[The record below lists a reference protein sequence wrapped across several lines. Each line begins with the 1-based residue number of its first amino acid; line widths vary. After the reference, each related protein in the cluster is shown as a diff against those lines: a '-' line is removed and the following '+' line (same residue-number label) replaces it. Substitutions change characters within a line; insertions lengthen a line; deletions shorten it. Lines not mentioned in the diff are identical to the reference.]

1 MGIAAKVQK
10 LGRIAIPQT
19 YRKLYNIE
27 EGDIV
32 EFVITKVKRPDGTV
46 IDFRDAAKEDIEI
59 SEAKGVEA

>member
-19 YRKLYNIE
+19 YRELYNIE

-32 EFVITKVKRPDGTV
+32 EFVITKVKRTDGTV